1 MTDPSGDRTNT
12 ALIFGITG
20 IAGSYIAR
28 HLLEAGWTVIG
39 VTRNIPQK
47 RDDWAQTDRLTYVE
61 ADLLNPDPLTLSGI
75 DAGAIT
81 HLVYTVYWTQDDMAW
96 DEVSDVNTEIFA
108 RVMDY
113 AVNQLPSLQRV
124 LKMQGQKYYGNHL
137 GPYRTPAKENDARH
151 AGKNFYFGQQDLLV
165 ELEAQNSWTYTI
177 LRPHI
182 LCGLSRHAV
191 MNPLM
196 VVGAY
201 ASLCKHLDLPFFFPG
216 DPVAYDTIYQATDA
230 DLLGKSA
237 LWALSAP
244 KAANEIFN
252 ITNGDFFRWRHI
264 WECVA
269 KAMDMPLE
277 DPEPMPFEPFL
288 RKHADVWS
296 QLAKDQGLV
305 ESNVF
310 DLVNWT
316 FGDYILRCSWDIM
329 ASTIKIRQHG
339 FADCRDSEE
348 MFVTRL
354 EELRAAKLLPRV

>member
-1 MTDPSGDRTNT
+1 MSEQQKT

-28 HLLEAGWTVIG
+28 HLLDAGWSVIG
-39 VTRNIPQK
+39 VTRKVPQT
-47 RDDWAQTDRLTYVE
+47 REDWAQSDRMTYVE
-61 ADLLNPDPLTLSGI
+61 ADLLDAGPLVLDGI
-75 DAGAIT
+75 DASAIT
-81 HLVYTVYWTQDDMAW
+81 HLVYTVYWTEPDMAW
-96 DEVSDVNTEIFA
+96 DEVSGINTDIFA

-113 AVNQLPSLQRV
+113 AGNHLPALERV

-137 GPYRTPAKENDARH
+137 GPYRTPSKEDDARH
-151 AGKNFYFGQQDLLV
+151 VGENFYFGQQDLLV
-165 ELEAQNSWTYTI
+165 ELSAKNSWDYTI

-182 LCGLSRHAV
+182 LCGINRRAY

-196 VVGAY
+196 VIGAY
-201 ASLCKHLDLPFFFPG
+201 ASLCKHLDLPFSFPG

-230 DLLGKSA
+230 DLLGKSS

-244 KAANEIFN
+244 AAANEIYN

-269 KAMDMPLE
+269 KSMDMPLA
-277 DPEPMPFEPFL
+277 EPKEMAFAPFL
-288 RKHADVWS
+288 EEHADVWRT
-296 QLAKDQGLV
+296 LAEEQGLV
-305 ESNVF
+305 EPNVF

-354 EELRAAKLLPRV
+354 GELRAAKYLPTV